1 MHVRP
6 QLITCVITSFMFRS
20 VAGQKYKFR
29 LINGGQHFG
38 YRITLGGLPLTVVAA
53 DSEPVYPVVMD
64 EVILHTAERFEVEV
78 TIPQN
83 AAVGESWWIKVSVNL
98 C

>member
-1 MHVRP
+1 
-6 QLITCVITSFMFRS
+6 MFRS

-38 YRITLGGLPLTVVAA
+38 YRITLGGLPLTVLAA
-53 DSEPVYPVVMD
+53 DSEPVFPVVMD

-78 TIPQN
+78 SIPQD
-83 AAVGESWWIKVSVNL
+83 AALGDSWWIKVWYKPFLSVIFNHVS
-98 C
+98 